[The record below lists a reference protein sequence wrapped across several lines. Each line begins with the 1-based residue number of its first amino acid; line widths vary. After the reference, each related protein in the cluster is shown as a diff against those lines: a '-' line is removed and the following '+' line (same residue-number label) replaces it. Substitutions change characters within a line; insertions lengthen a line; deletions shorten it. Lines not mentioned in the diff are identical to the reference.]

1 MPVWAWVLIGVG
13 IVAFAAAIV
22 WQVVEQRRT
31 RRLRGRFGPEYERT
45 VNEADSRRAAEAD
58 LAAREQRRD
67 KFELRPLSAE
77 EQTRYTEQWQSVQ
90 AQFVDDPAGAVTRA
104 DGLIQSVLADR
115 GYPLEDFDQRAA
127 DISVDHPSVVENY
140 REGHR
145 RYERAAAGQ
154 GSTEDLRQAM
164 RSYRL
169 LFQELVE
176 EGGPQRER
184 DLDEVSASRR

>member
-13 IVAFAAAIV
+13 IAALAAAIV
-22 WQVVEQRRT
+22 WQVVEQRRS

-45 VNEADSRRAAEAD
+45 VNEADSRRAAEAE

-67 KFELRPLSAE
+67 TFELRPLPVE
-77 EQTRYTEQWQSVQ
+77 EQSRYTEQWQSVQ

-115 GYPLEDFDQRAA
+115 GYPLEDFEQRAA

-145 RYERAAAGQ
+145 RYEQTAAGQ

-169 LFQELVE
+169 LFTELVE

-184 DLDEVSASRR
+184 ELDELTASRR